1 MIPDS
6 EIPNCPEFKVKS
18 KMGKIFKKHILIEE
32 YSVKIYEIDPYEV
45 DKNELEY
52 IFYLELMF
60 VFINFY

>member
-1 MIPDS
+1 
-6 EIPNCPEFKVKS
+6 
-18 KMGKIFKKHILIEE
+18 MGKIFKKHILIEE

-45 DKNELEY
+45 DKNELKY